1 MICMF
6 RYRISYR
13 ERRRV
18 FEESI
23 KRLQTTCEEYNSM
36 RNAQLNVIPPGDLYR
51 QYVKRTGA

>member
-1 MICMF
+1 MF